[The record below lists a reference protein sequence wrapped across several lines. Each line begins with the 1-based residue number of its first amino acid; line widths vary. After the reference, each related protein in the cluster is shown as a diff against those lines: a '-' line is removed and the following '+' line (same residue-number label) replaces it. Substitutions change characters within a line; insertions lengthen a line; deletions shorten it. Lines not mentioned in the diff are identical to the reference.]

1 VGREEIMAQLNIE
14 QKEIGEFLV
23 YRLTGSLIVSTM
35 LQLKQEVT
43 RVLEKGKVYLAF
55 DLGCIA
61 MIDSSGLG
69 LLSNIKRRT
78 DEKSGHCVLM
88 SLPAIVYDGLQQTGL
103 IGNLVIVKNEA
114 EFREN
119 FIL

>member
-1 VGREEIMAQLNIE
+1 MSQLKIE
-14 QKEIGEFLV
+14 HKEIGEFYV
-23 YRLTGSLIVSTM
+23 YRLSGTLIVSTM
-35 LQLKQEVT
+35 LQLKQEIT
-43 RVLEKGKVYLAF
+43 KLLDGGRVYLAL
-55 DLGCIA
+55 DLSGITI
-61 MIDSSGLG
+61 IDSSGLG

-88 SLPAIVYDGLQQTGL
+88 SLPPVVIDGLQQTGL
-103 IGNLVIVKNEA
+103 VNNLVIVKNEA